1 MTELLREQVYQQ
13 QVTNELEE
21 EETAPSD
28 TWWPG
33 GSKDLPNSKKSA
45 SEVGS
50 EHSFNNSLAEV
61 GTCTTFVM
69 VSMLTLSVVD
79 HMLEPRSSQTKD
91 SSCSIEEKEH
101 RPVDLESG

>member
-33 GSKDLPNSKKSA
+33 RSKDFPNSQKSA

-50 EHSFNNSLAEV
+50 EQV
-61 GTCTTFVM
+61 
-69 VSMLTLSVVD
+69 
-79 HMLEPRSSQTKD
+79 
-91 SSCSIEEKEH
+91 
-101 RPVDLESG
+101 

>member
-13 QVTNELEE
+13 QVANELEE

-33 GSKDLPNSKKSA
+33 RSKDFPNSQKSA

-61 GTCTTFVM
+61 GTCNSFNNSLAEVGTCNSFNN
-69 VSMLTLSVVD
+69 S
-79 HMLEPRSSQTKD
+79 
-91 SSCSIEEKEH
+91 
-101 RPVDLESG
+101 

>member
-33 GSKDLPNSKKSA
+33 I
-45 SEVGS
+45 
-50 EHSFNNSLAEV
+50 
-61 GTCTTFVM
+61 TCTN
-69 VSMLTLSVVD
+69 L
-79 HMLEPRSSQTKD
+79 
-91 SSCSIEEKEH
+91 C
-101 RPVDLESG
+101 

>member
-21 EETAPSD
+21 EEETAPSN

-33 GSKDLPNSKKSA
+33 GSKDFPNSQKSA

-61 GTCTTFVM
+61 STCTT
-69 VSMLTLSVVD
+69 
-79 HMLEPRSSQTKD
+79 
-91 SSCSIEEKEH
+91 
-101 RPVDLESG
+101 